1 MPEPLK
7 VLIVTRGLPMHQL
20 GGMEAATWD
29 LSREFARIGLDV
41 AILTTASPNLSARST
56 LDEVAIDC
64 LPVPSG
70 RYSKAWWAASSAAY
84 AERYEK
90 HVDLVF
96 SVSAGAWSI
105 ARHRSRGRRPVFIAQ
120 AHGTS
125 WGEILSRWR
134 QRRPAP
140 ILKSY
145 RNFISL
151 VRDTQFRRFDAIVGV
166 GATVDKDLRQVP
178 TSWVIGD
185 LPVERIDNG
194 IDAAMFAFD
203 QADRVRVRAM
213 LGIPDDHNVIIF
225 AARLQREKGVQIAI
239 DAFALALRSDPTLRL
254 IIAGAGTEEAVFRE
268 RAKNLGDRCLFVGS
282 VPRGDLP
289 AYLSA
294 ADLFLFPTLRQE
306 GLPLNL
312 LEALASGLPVVAAA
326 RLRDPRYHM
335 VGIENDGD
343 VAAYARAITDG
354 RPDPHRTSLL
364 PEELTLA
371 FSAHRY
377 HELFKRMVGRQ
388 VDRSQGGIR

>member
-1 MPEPLK
+1 MPERLRL
-7 VLIVTRGLPMHQL
+7 LIVTRGLPMHQL

-29 LSREFARIGLDV
+29 LSREFARTGLDV
-41 AILTTASPNLSARST
+41 TILTTAAPSLPACST
-56 LDEVAIDC
+56 VDDVVIDC

-70 RYSKAWWAASSAAY
+70 RYSKAWWAASSVVY

-90 HVDLVF
+90 RVDLVF
-96 SVSAGAWSI
+96 SVSAGAWSL
-105 ARHRSRGRRPVFIAQ
+105 ARRRSRGRKPVFVAQ

-140 ILKSY
+140 IIKSY
-145 RNFISL
+145 RNLIAL
-151 VRDTQFRRFDAIVGV
+151 ARDTQFRSFDAIVGV
-166 GATVDKDLRQVP
+166 GATVDGDLRRAP

-203 QADRVRVRAM
+203 QAERVRVRAM
-213 LGIPDDHNVIIF
+213 LGVPADSRVVLF
-225 AARLQREKGVQIAI
+225 AARLQREKGVQTAI
-239 DAFALALRSDPTLRL
+239 DAFALALQSDPRLQL
-254 IIAGAGTEEAVFRE
+254 IIAGAGTEEAAFRQ
-268 RAKNLGDRCLFVGS
+268 RAENLGARCLFVGS
-282 VPRGDLP
+282 VPRGELP

-312 LEALASGLPVVAAA
+312 LEALASGLPVVASA
-326 RLRDPRYHM
+326 RLRDPRYPM
-335 VGIENDGD
+335 IGIESDGD
-343 VAAYARAITDG
+343 VAAYARAITG
-354 RPDPHRTSLL
+354 TRPDPHRASLL

-371 FSAHRY
+371 FSARRY
-377 HELFKRMVGRQ
+377 RELFDRMISRQ
-388 VDRSQGGIR
+388 AA

>member
-1 MPEPLK
+1 MPERLR

-41 AILTTASPNLSARST
+41 TILTTAAPNLPARST
-56 LDEVAIDC
+56 LDDVAIEC

-90 HVDLVF
+90 QVDLVF
-96 SVSAGAWSI
+96 SVSAGAWSLV
-105 ARHRSRGRRPVFIAQ
+105 RRRSRGQRPVFIAQ

-140 ILKSY
+140 IIKSY
-145 RNFISL
+145 RNFIAMA
-151 VRDTQFRRFDAIVGV
+151 RDTQFRRFDAIVGV
-166 GATVDKDLRQVP
+166 GAIVDRDLRRAP

-203 QADRVRVRAM
+203 GADRVRVRAM
-213 LGIPDDHNVIIF
+213 LGIPADGKVVMF
-225 AARLQREKGVQIAI
+225 AARLQREKGVQTVI
-239 DAFALALRSDPTLRL
+239 DAFALAAKSDPMLRL
-254 IIAGAGTEEAVFRE
+254 IIAGAGTQEVEFRE
-268 RAKNLGDRCLFVGS
+268 RAKDLGARCRFVGS

-306 GLPLNL
+306 GLPLNV
-312 LEALASGLPVVAAA
+312 LEALACGLPVVASA
-326 RLRDPRYHM
+326 RLRDPRYPM
-335 VGIENDGD
+335 VGIEGDGD
-343 VAAYARAITDG
+343 VAAYARAIADS
-354 RPDPHRTSLL
+354 RPDPHRASLL
-364 PEELTLA
+364 PEDLTLA
-371 FSAHRY
+371 FSARRY
-377 HELFKRMVGRQ
+377 HELFDRMVGRR
-388 VDRSQGGIR
+388 VD

>member
-1 MPEPLK
+1 
-7 VLIVTRGLPMHQL
+7 MHQL

-29 LSREFARIGLDV
+29 LSREFARMGLDV
-41 AILTTASPNLSARST
+41 TILTTAAPDLPARST
-56 LDEVAIDC
+56 LDGVTIDC

-70 RYSKAWWAASSAAY
+70 RYSKAWWDASSAAY
-84 AERYEK
+84 AERYEE

-96 SVSAGAWSI
+96 SVSAGGWSV
-105 ARHRSRGRRPVFIAQ
+105 ARHRSRGQRPPFIAQ

-145 RNFISL
+145 RNF
-151 VRDTQFRRFDAIVGV
+151 VAMARDMQFRRFDAIVGV
-166 GATVDKDLRQVP
+166 GATVDNDLRRAP

-194 IDAAMFAFD
+194 IDAETFAFD
-203 QADRVRVRAM
+203 EADRARVRA
-213 LGIPDDHNVIIF
+213 LLSIPADSKVVVF
-225 AARLQREKGVQIAI
+225 AARLQREKGVQTAI
-239 DAFALALRSDPTLRL
+239 DAFALASQSDPRLRL
-254 IIAGAGTEEAVFRE
+254 IIAGAGTEEAAFRE
-268 RAKNLGDRCLFVGS
+268 RAQGLGARCLFVGPI
-282 VPRGDLP
+282 PRGDMP

-312 LEALASGLPVVAAA
+312 LEALASGLPVVASA
-326 RLRDPRYHM
+326 RLRSPRYPM
-335 VGIENDGD
+335 VGIEGDGD
-343 VAAYARAITDG
+343 VAAYARAITDS
-354 RPDPHRTSLL
+354 RPDPHRASRL

-371 FSAHRY
+371 FSARRY
-377 HELFKRMVGRQ
+377 QELFDRIVGRPAA
-388 VDRSQGGIR
+388 